1 MRIDHMTSENAFDS
15 TCPLNYYI
23 ARVLILHSNCSTKA
37 FRKPYVAEVV
47 VLRVDTTRNASNA
60 RREQTPLSFT
70 YSGAFG

>member
-15 TCPLNYYI
+15 TCTLKYSI

-37 FRKPYVAEVV
+37 FHKPYVAEVV
-47 VLRVDTTRNASNA
+47 ALRVDTTRNASSA

-70 YSGAFG
+70 YSGALG